1 MKRSVRRKLNRGL
14 AFAATAAMLAS
25 NMTIGVFAEEA
36 SADSAKKYEVTD
48 TGKGFSVVT
57 QEDGKKLSYSNDS
70 GLQLVEDDGYA
81 FKDLNRNG
89 KLDTYEDWR
98 LDTKTRAQALAD
110 MMVEDGRDGI
120 EAIAGLMLYSAHT
133 AVGEEAVAEATE
145 EALIDNNLRHVL
157 VTTVASPEIAAKW
170 SNNVQAMVEGVGY
183 GIPANNSS
191 DPRNSASSS
200 MALEYNI
207 GNTGDISLWPSMI
220 GLAATFDPEIVQ
232 QHGEI
237 VSKEYRALGIAT
249 ALSPQVDLSTD
260 PRWSRVSGTFS
271 ENAEL
276 STAMARAYVD
286 GFQTTEGSEN
296 GWGNES
302 VNAMVK
308 HWPGGGAG
316 ESGRDAHYGFGKFAV
331 YPGNNIQEHIDVF
344 VNGAFNLEGG
354 TGMASAVMPYY
365 TISYE
370 QTPDGEN
377 VGNSFSDYMINDLL
391 RGTYEYDGVV
401 CTDWGITKDA
411 PHDNSFGT
419 TCWGVEDLTVAERH
433 YKILMAGVDQF
444 GGNNDKGPIMEA
456 YDMMIADHGQ
466 TFADERFAES
476 ARRLLTNIFNT
487 GLFEDPYLDPDQSV
501 ETVGN
506 AEFME
511 AGYEAQLKSVVMIKN
526 EDNVIKEYDESAEK
540 QTVYIPEYTYVSY
553 NRWTGETTEETRPT
567 ITKSVVEKYY
577 NVTDNPEEADFAIVG
592 MEAPDG
598 GTGYSDE
605 DKEAGGN
612 GYLPITLQYGEY
624 TAEYAREQSLAND
637 GGAEFISSETGE
649 VVYTDD
655 VDNRSY
661 KGKTV
666 TASNSDMLDLLQE
679 TKDAMGDKP
688 VVVYMRVSN
697 PMVWSEVEPLANA
710 ILIGYSITDQAAMEI
725 IAGVTEPSGLLP
737 NQQPID
743 MKTVEEQYEDV
754 GQDMECYVDAAGNTY
769 DFGFGLNW
777 SGQISD
783 ERTETYVK

>member
-1 MKRSVRRKLNRGL
+1 MKRSMKKKLNRGI
-14 AFAATAAMLAS
+14 AFAATTAMLAS
-25 NMTIGVFAEEA
+25 SMAMGTFAAEA

-57 QEDGKKLSYSNDS
+57 QEDGKKLSFSNES
-70 GLQLVEDDGYA
+70 GMTLLEDDGFA

-89 KLDTYEDWR
+89 ELDTYEDWR
-98 LDTKTRAQALAD
+98 LDTKTRAQGLAD
-110 MMVEDGRDGI
+110 LMVSDGREGI

-133 AVGEEAVAEATE
+133 AVEEEAVAENTE

-220 GLAATFDPEIVQ
+220 GLAATFDPEIVK

-260 PRWSRVSGTFS
+260 PRWSRVNGTFS
-271 ENAEL
+271 ENSAL
-276 STAMARAYVD
+276 STDMARAYVD

-308 HWPGGGAG
+308 HWPGGGSG

-370 QTPDGEN
+370 QSENGEN
-377 VGNSFSDYMINDLL
+377 VGNSYSNYMINELL
-391 RGTYEYDGVV
+391 RGKYNYDGVV

-419 TCWGVEDLTVAERH
+419 TPWGVEDLTVAERH
-433 YKILMAGVDQF
+433 YKILMSGVDQF

-456 YDMMIADHGQ
+456 YDMMVEEHGQ
-466 TFADERFAES
+466 VFADARFAES
-476 ARRLLTNIFNT
+476 ARRLLTNIFNA

-501 ETVGN
+501 EIVGN
-506 AEFME
+506 ADFME
-511 AGYEAQLKSVVMIKN
+511 AGYNAQLKSVVMLKN
-526 EDNVIKEYDESAEK
+526 ENNFVKKYDKSAEK
-540 QTVYIPEYTYVSY
+540 MTVYVPEYTYVSY
-553 NRWTGETTEETRPT
+553 NRWTKETTEETRST
-567 ITKSVVEKYY
+567 VTKSVLEKYY
-577 NVTDNPEEADFAIVG
+577 NVTDNPEEADFALVG
-592 MEAPDG
+592 MEAPQG
-598 GTGYSDE
+598 GMGYSEE
-605 DKEAGGN
+605 DKAAGGN

-624 TAEYAREQSLAND
+624 TAEYAREQSLASD
-637 GGAEFISSETGE
+637 PGAEFISSETGE

-666 TASNSDMLDLLQE
+666 TAANADMLDLLKE
-679 TKDAMGDKP
+679 TKEAMGDKP
-688 VVVYMRVSN
+688 VAVYMRVSN
-697 PMVWSEVEPLANA
+697 PMVWSEVEPLADV
-710 ILIGYSITDQAAMEI
+710 ILVGYSITDQAAVEI
-725 IAGVTEPSGLLP
+725 LAGVTEPSGLLP

-743 MKTVEEQYEDV
+743 MKTVEEQFEDV
-754 GQDMECYVDAAGNTY
+754 GQDMECYVDEAGNTY

-777 SGQISD
+777 SGQIQD
-783 ERTETYVK
+783 ERTEKYVK

>member
-1 MKRSVRRKLNRGL
+1 MKRSIRKKLNRGFAL
-14 AFAATAAMLAS
+14 AAAAAM
-25 NMTIGVFAEEA
+25 MTSGMSIGVFAEEA

-48 TGKGFSVVT
+48 TGEGFSVVT
-57 QEDGKKLSYSNDS
+57 QEDGKTLSFSNTS
-70 GLQLVEDDGYA
+70 GLQLLEDDGYA

-89 KLDTYEDWR
+89 ELDTYEDWR
-98 LDTKTRAQALAD
+98 LDTTTRAQALAD
-110 MMVEDGRDGI
+110 MMVADGREGI

-133 AVGEEAVAEATE
+133 AVGEEAVSEATE

-170 SNNVQAMVEGVGY
+170 SNNVQAMVEGIGY

-271 ENAEL
+271 ENSAL
-276 STAMARAYVD
+276 STDMARAYVD
-286 GFQTTEGSEN
+286 GFQTTEGSET
-296 GWGNES
+296 GWGKES

-308 HWPGGGAG
+308 HWPGGGSG

-365 TISYE
+365 TISYD
-370 QTPDGEN
+370 QNPDGEN
-377 VGNSFSDYMINDLL
+377 VGNSYSEYMISDLL
-391 RGTYEYDGVV
+391 RGEYNYDGVV

-411 PHDNSFGT
+411 PDDGTFGT
-419 TCWGVEDLTVAERH
+419 TPWGVEGLTVAERH

-456 YDMMIADHGQ
+456 YDMMIEDHGQ
-466 TFADERFAES
+466 IFADERFAES
-476 ARRLLTNIFNT
+476 ARRLLTNIFNA
-487 GLFEDPYLDPDQSV
+487 GLFEDPYLDPDESV
-501 ETVGN
+501 EIVGN
-506 AEFME
+506 ADFME
-511 AGYEAQLKSVVMIKN
+511 AGYEAQLKSVVMLKN
-526 EDNVIKEYDESAEK
+526 KDNVIKEYDESAEK
-540 QTVYIPEYTYVSY
+540 QTVYVPEYTYVSY
-553 NRWTGETTEETRPT
+553 NRWTGETTEDTRST
-567 ITKSVVEKYY
+567 ITKSVLEKYY
-577 NVTDNPEEADFAIVG
+577 NVTDDPEEADFAIIG
-592 MEAPDG
+592 MEAPEG
-598 GTGYSDE
+598 GSGYDAA
-605 DKEAGGN
+605 DLEAGGN
-612 GYLPITLQYGEY
+612 GYFPITLQYSEY
-624 TAEYAREQSLAND
+624 TAEYAREESIAND
-637 GGAEFISSETGE
+637 AGKEFISSETGE
-649 VVYTDD
+649 VVYTDT

-666 TASNSDMLDLLQE
+666 TAANSDMLDLLEE
-679 TKDAMGDKP
+679 TREAMGDKP
-688 VVVYMRVSN
+688 VIVYMRVNN
-697 PMVWSEVEPLANA
+697 PMVWSEVEPLADA
-710 ILIGYSITDQAAMEI
+710 IVLGYSITDQAAVEI

-754 GQDMECYVDAAGNTY
+754 GQDMECYIDSEGNTY

-783 ERTETYVK
+783 ERTEKYVK